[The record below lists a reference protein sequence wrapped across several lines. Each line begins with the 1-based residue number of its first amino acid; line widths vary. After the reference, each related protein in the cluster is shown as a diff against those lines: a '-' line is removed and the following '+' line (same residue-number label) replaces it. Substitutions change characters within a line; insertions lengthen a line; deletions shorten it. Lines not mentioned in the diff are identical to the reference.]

1 MTTLMLIGDSIT
13 AGFDTAGSFPEDRV
27 INKGVDGDSTVE
39 CLARIGEE
47 WFLTPVDAVCICI
60 GTNDIAQGRTDD
72 AILATIERIVGTVRL
87 HAGPAAL
94 YCTSIFPTRENAVR
108 PNDRIAQLNARLR
121 QRAEAI
127 GCSFLDLHPRFT
139 DDTGRLKQEFTE
151 DGLHLTARAYDVWS
165 ALLAAQFHIGAR
177 TA

>member
-1 MTTLMLIGDSIT
+1 
-13 AGFDTAGSFPEDRV
+13 
-27 INKGVDGDSTVE
+27 
-39 CLARIGEE
+39 
-47 WFLTPVDAVCICI
+47 
-60 GTNDIAQGRTDD
+60 
-72 AILATIERIVGTVRL
+72 
-87 HAGPAAL
+87 
-94 YCTSIFPTRENAVR
+94 VR